1 MQAVCLDELGVV
13 AESSGH
19 YLFPFVA
26 VVQHCVGGFLGGLEG
41 MVGSPPALYFVSG
54 GGGVELEDVAQGGLD
69 KFACAWDIRFSDH
82 DEVEPGLASHRP
94 EVDDGVGMVSH
105 ALGEGVLQGVHRRHV
120 QMFLVGLAEPHVVLG
135 EGVASG

>member
-26 VVQHCVGGFLGGLEG
+26 VVQHCVGGFLGALEG

-54 GGGVELEDVAQGGLD
+54 GGGVELEDVAQGG
-69 KFACAWDIRFSDH
+69 H
-82 DEVEPGLASHRP
+82 DES
-94 EVDDGVGMVSH
+94 
-105 ALGEGVLQGVHRRHV
+105 
-120 QMFLVGLAEPHVVLG
+120 LVP
-135 EGVASG
+135 

>member
-1 MQAVCLDELGVV
+1 
-13 AESSGH
+13 
-19 YLFPFVA
+19 
-26 VVQHCVGGFLGGLEG
+26 

-69 KFACAWDIRFSDH
+69 EFACAWDIRFSDH